1 MLKVLQSWL
10 LPTRFFEGSAAER
23 QRSMLIQLLVA
34 AGIATLIFYFIDR
47 PNYDHSANL
56 WGAAGYVVLLAL
68 LMAGM
73 PYLWTVNAYLLWTL
87 LYLAYVSVVTGGVH
101 SPVMVWMTIAVMPGI
116 LLMDQAIAFSWV
128 LVAMAVNGCLLLAG
142 RYGWIDTTAHMTHRD
157 VVWALS
163 SQLSVICIAIYVV
176 YIAEYL
182 NRKQLADMDRSNAEL
197 EKTHQALMRAQEHK
211 VEFLASIGH
220 ELRTP
225 MNAILG
231 LNGLLRSDLSADPH
245 DVEVVDHIRRSTEQ
259 LLQLVNDVLDFSQLQ
274 AGRITWHE
282 EEFSLRETLSQV
294 LTTFKAPAEEKVI
307 RLTLD
312 VQAPENLWVMGDRQ
326 RLVQVLSNL
335 LANALKFT
343 PTGSIQVRVKSEEKG
358 LMFEVQDTGIGIA
371 ADRQQQVFLGFEY
384 ADIETNRQYGGTG
397 LGLAICERL
406 VTLQGGAIGLTS
418 QLGLGSRFWF
428 QLPLRLAPPQAAKA
442 ADDITQLQAND
453 TLKILLV
460 DDNDVNLIVAR
471 MLLNKC
477 LPRATVVEVSS
488 AALAL
493 EKLRTLPM
501 DIVLMDVIMPE
512 MDGMQATQAIRHS
525 FAPPVSDI
533 PVLALTASANPVDQ
547 ASCLDAGMN
556 DVLLK
561 PLDERELL
569 SKISK
574 ALALCAQR
582 GRA

>member
-1 MLKVLQSWL
+1 MLKLLQSWL
-10 LPTRFFEGSAAER
+10 LPTRFFEGPAAER
-23 QRSMLIQLLVA
+23 QRSMLIQLLLA
-34 AGIATLIFYFIDR
+34 AGIAALIFYFIDR
-47 PNYDHSANL
+47 PNYDHIANL
-56 WGAAGYVVLLAL
+56 WGAAGYFVLLL
-68 LMAGM
+68 LLIVGL

-87 LYLAYVSVVTGGVH
+87 FYLAYVSVVTGGVH
-101 SPVMVWMTIAVMPGI
+101 SPVMVWMTIAVMPAI
-116 LLMDQAIAFSWV
+116 LLMNQAIAFSWV
-128 LVAMAVNGCLLLAG
+128 LGAMAVNGLLLLAG
-142 RYGWIDTTAHMTHRD
+142 RYGWLDTTAHMTHRD
-157 VVWALS
+157 VAWAMS
-163 SQLSVICIAIYVV
+163 SQLCVIGIAMYVV

-182 NRKQLADMDRSNAEL
+182 NRKQLADMERSNAEL
-197 EKTHQALMRAQEHK
+197 EKTHQALLRAQEHK

-231 LNGLLRSDLSADPH
+231 LNGLLRSDLAADPH

-282 EEFSLRETLSQV
+282 EEFALRETLRQV
-294 LTTFKAPAEEKVI
+294 LANFEAPAQEKGI
-307 RLTLD
+307 QLTLD
-312 VQAPENLWVMGDRQ
+312 VQAPDNLWVMGDRQ
-326 RLVQVLSNL
+326 RLMQVLSNL

-343 PTGSIQVRVKSEEKG
+343 PTGSIQVRVNSQADG
-358 LMFEVQDTGIGIA
+358 LLFEVQDTGIGIA
-371 ADRQQQVFLGFEY
+371 TDRQQQIFLGFEY

-406 VTLQGGAIGLTS
+406 VSLQGGTIGLTS
-418 QLGLGSRFWF
+418 ELGLGSRFWF
-428 QLPLRLAPPQAAKA
+428 QLPLRLASPQAAKA
-442 ADDITQLQAND
+442 ADDITQLQANRD
-453 TLKILLV
+453 LKILLV

-477 LPRATVVEVSS
+477 LPSATVVEVSS

-493 EKLRTLPM
+493 EKLRTQPLN
-501 DIVLMDVIMPE
+501 IVLMDVIMPE
-512 MDGMQATQAIRHS
+512 MDGMQATQVIRHS
-525 FAPPVSDI
+525 FASPLSDI

-547 ASCLDAGMN
+547 AKCLEAGMN

-561 PLDERELL
+561 PLDERELMG
-569 SKISK
+569 KISK
-574 ALALCAQR
+574 ALALHAQR

>member
-1 MLKVLQSWL
+1 MVDLLQSL
-10 LPTRFFEGSAAER
+10 LVPRRFFEGSAAER
-23 QRSMLIQLLVA
+23 QRSMLVQLLVV
-34 AGIATLIFYFIDR
+34 AGIAALIFYFI
-47 PNYDHSANL
+47 HSTNNDPINNV
-56 WGAAGYVVLLAL
+56 WGAVGYFVLLAL
-68 LMAGM
+68 FMAGL

-87 LYLAYVSVVTGGVH
+87 LYLAYVSVMTGGIY

-116 LLMDQAIAFSWV
+116 LLLDQVIAFSWV
-128 LVAMAVNGCLLLAG
+128 LGAIAVNAFLLLAG
-142 RYGWIDTTAHMTHRD
+142 RYGWIDNTADMANRD
-157 VVWALS
+157 IAWALS
-163 SQLSVICIAIYVV
+163 SQLCVIGVAMYVV

-182 NRKQLADMDRSNAEL
+182 NRKQLAHIDSSNAEL

-231 LNGLLRSDLSADPH
+231 LNGLLRSDLAADPQ
-245 DVEVVDHIRRSTEQ
+245 DVEIVDHIRRSTEQ

-274 AGRITWHE
+274 AGRITLQE
-282 EEFSLRETLSQV
+282 EDFDLRETLGEALSAFTSQAHDKGV
-294 LTTFKAPAEEKVI
+294 

-312 VQAPENLWVMGDRQ
+312 MQTTESLWVMGDRQ
-326 RLVQVLSNL
+326 RLLQVLSNL

-343 PTGSIQVRVKSEEKG
+343 SAGSIQVRVKSEERG
-358 LMFEVQDTGIGIA
+358 FLFEVQDTGIGIA
-371 ADRQQQVFLGFEY
+371 ADRQKQIFLGFEH
-384 ADIETNRQYGGTG
+384 ADVETNRQYGGTG

-406 VTLQGGAIGLTS
+406 VSLQGGTLGLTS
-418 QLGLGSRFWF
+418 EQGLGSVFWF
-428 QLPLRLAPPQAAKA
+428 QLPLRRASAQAVKA
-442 ADDITQLQAND
+442 AADVANLLANRD
-453 TLKILLV
+453 LKILLV

-477 LPRATVVEVSS
+477 LPSATVVEVSS
-488 AALAL
+488 AAVAI
-493 EKLRTLPM
+493 EKLRTQPI

-512 MDGMQATQAIRHS
+512 MDGMQATQAIRQT
-525 FAPPVSDI
+525 FEPPVSDI

-569 SKISK
+569 LKISRS
-574 ALALCAQR
+574 LAAHTQR
-582 GRA
+582 VGA